1 MISAVLIIAFG
12 ASSMLQ
18 SKASEAATA
27 KKNYAEDVR
36 PPAKSSL
43 VAKRRLTDPSPAATF
58 ITPIGLGTAG
68 NFAILTKTGV
78 TTTGVTRVTGN
89 IGVSPIGSTAITGFG
104 LVAHSSN
111 EYATSSLVVGGG
123 KIYAADYLFSTPTMM
138 TTAISD
144 METAYTAAAGDNGV
158 VAAENLN
165 RAAGHVN
172 GLTLP
177 GGLYKW
183 TTSVT
188 ITESLTFDAAHNS
201 STVWIL
207 QIDGSLSLGASALVT
222 LTNGAQPM
230 NIFWQVAGT
239 TNILADAHAEGII
252 LCATAIIFGSGA
264 SLTGRALAQTEVTMI
279 ATTVTEAEEK
289 KEEL

>member
-1 MISAVLIIAFG
+1 MSCCFQGLWACMG
-12 ASSMLQ
+12 CC
-18 SKASEAATA
+18 SKKGGTTPTCGHRADTA
-27 KKNYAEDVR
+27 QLKHAKLSNGR
-36 PPAKSSL
+36 P
-43 VAKRRLTDPSPAATF
+43 DD
-58 ITPIGLGTAG
+58 G
-68 NFAILTKTGV
+68 GV
-78 TTTGVTRVTGN
+78 TALFPGVGSTSYLKHADAVAMTMKTPSDFAQGN
-89 IGVSPIGSTAITGFG
+89 IHKGTDLGYIRLNPNFRP
-104 LVAHSSN
+104 N
-111 EYATSSLVVGGG
+111 EP
-123 KIYAADYLFSTPTMM
+123 F
-138 TTAISD
+138 
-144 METAYTAAAGDNGV
+144 AGDNGV

-279 ATTVTEAEEK
+279 ATTVTEAEEE